1 MTPPSSVGK
10 DTCSC
15 AATNGAS
22 RRVAS
27 SALRTSIQELY
38 SRRKKKSLPFHEQTR
53 KGRPRKILW
62 MRHSAAYKG
71 TGLKARH
78 DYLLTEYEPSD
89 AGR

>member
-1 MTPPSSVGK
+1 MKP
-10 DTCSC
+10 
-15 AATNGAS
+15 
-22 RRVAS
+22 
-27 SALRTSIQELY
+27 
-38 SRRKKKSLPFHEQTR
+38 TR